1 MLTIDIHTHILPA
14 HIPDYAARFG
24 YGSFVTMEH
33 YCPGCARMMVNGK
46 VFREV
51 EENTWSAEAR
61 LHECDTAHVH
71 YQVLS
76 TVPVMFCY
84 WAKAADAL
92 DVARYLNDHLAD
104 VVRRHPN
111 RFMGLGTVPLQD
123 PQLAITELERCMQL
137 GLRGVQI
144 GSNVNGQNLSDP
156 HFFAFFEA
164 CQHLGAAVFVHPW
177 DMMGEAQTKQYWLP
191 WLVGMPAE
199 TTRAIC
205 SLIFGGVFERLP
217 KLRVAFAHGG
227 GSFPYTLGRIE
238 HGWLVRPDLV
248 AVDNAPNP
256 RTYLGRFWLDSL
268 VHDPYMLR
276 FLVGLVGPDKVAL
289 GTDYPFPLG
298 EWWPNTQTAVPPGW
312 QPGHLIRSIPEFT
325 PALQQKLMGTNA
337 LDWLGFAPSEKQAII
352 AAAHPFD

>member
-1 MLTIDIHTHILPA
+1 MLTIDIHTHILPE
-14 HIPDYAARFG
+14 HIPDYATRFG
-24 YGSFVTMEH
+24 YGGFVSLQH
-33 YCPGCARMMVNGK
+33 HCPGCARMMVDGK

-51 EENTWSAEAR
+51 EQNTWDAATR
-61 LHECDTAHVH
+61 LLECDKAGVH

-84 WAKAADAL
+84 WAQPAHAL
-92 DVARYLNDHLAD
+92 QVAQYLNDHLAE
-104 VVRRHPN
+104 VIMRYPA

-123 PQLAITELERCMQL
+123 PELAIAELERCLQM

-144 GSNVNGQNLSDP
+144 GSNVNGLNLSEP
-156 HFFAFFEA
+156 RFFQFFEA
-164 CQHLGAAVFVHPW
+164 CQRFGAAVFVHPW
-177 DMMGEAQTKQYWLP
+177 DMLGEAHIKQYWLP

-205 SLIFGGVFERLP
+205 SLIFGGVLERLP
-217 KLRVAFAHGG
+217 GLRVAFAHGG

-248 AVDNAPNP
+248 AVDNKPNP
-256 RTYLGRFWLDSL
+256 RSYLGRFWVDSL

-276 FLVGLVGPDKVAL
+276 FLVNQMGIDKVAL

-298 EWWPNTQTAVPPGW
+298 EWWPENQHEMPAGW
-312 QPGHLIRSIPEFT
+312 QPGHLIRSIPEFS
-325 PALQQKLMGTNA
+325 PEMNQKLLGANA
-337 LDWLGFAPSEKQAII
+337 LDWLGYTASEKQVLLEQSAN
-352 AAAHPFD
+352 A